1 MTPLILDPYHLGLQ
15 LLAGLHVALAGLVII
30 DLLHQHRTTAATIA
44 WMMILLLIPY
54 AGLALYFFVGAPR
67 KHGTR
72 LATYLRA
79 HRYAP
84 PAVVTGP
91 GQATEALLC
100 ALGLPGATCSNRV
113 QICHE
118 NEHAASEL
126 LRLID
131 SAQHRLYLSVFSLEG
146 DAAGHRVIEHIAQ
159 RARAGVR
166 VRILVDGFGSK
177 ELRSASIRTLRA
189 HGAQV
194 LRFRPLL
201 RSLLRRGA
209 SNYRNHRKLLVV
221 DGREAWLGGRNI
233 ANKYLASA
241 ADGSHWADLS
251 LVIAGPAA
259 TICEA
264 VFASDWTEAS
274 DLPGLTEVDETA
286 RSLTAGTSCVQVLPS
301 GPDLEDDTLHAT
313 LLACFVNARQRI
325 WIASPF
331 FVPDDVLHAAL
342 RLACRRHVDVR
353 VVSPRRSNKLFA
365 DWVRGGYLRDLQA
378 AGGQVHLFNRSVLH
392 AKAIVVDDH
401 FALVGS
407 ANMDM
412 RSLFTNHEIGAVL
425 YNRDDVEA
433 VAAAIEQ
440 FRLESTPGVAAATF
454 ASTVLSGALRI
465 AAPFV

>member
-1 MTPLILDPYHLGLQ
+1 MTPLTLDPYHLGLQ
-15 LLAGLHVALAGLVII
+15 LLAGLHVALAGLVVV

-72 LATYLRA
+72 LAAYLQA
-79 HRYAP
+79 HRFAP
-84 PAVVTGP
+84 PVAAGA

-100 ALGLPGATCSNRV
+100 ALGLPGATCSNHV
-113 QICHE
+113 QICYE
-118 NEHAASEL
+118 NEHAAREL
-126 LRLID
+126 IRLID
-131 SAQHRLYLSVFSLEG
+131 SAQQRLYLSVFSLEG
-146 DAAGHRVIEHIAQ
+146 DTAGLKIIEHIAQ

-166 VRILVDGFGSK
+166 VRILIDGFGSK

-189 HGAQV
+189 NGAQV

-209 SNYRNHRKLLVV
+209 SNYRNHRKLLVA

-233 ANKYLASA
+233 ADKYLTSF

-259 TICEA
+259 AICEA

-274 DLPGLTEVDETA
+274 DQPELTEIDEKA
-286 RSLTAGTSCVQVLPS
+286 WPLTAGTSCVQVLPS

-325 WIASPF
+325 WIVSPF

-353 VVSPRRSNKLFA
+353 VVSPRRSNKVFA
-365 DWVRGGYLRDLQA
+365 DWVRSGYLRDLQA

-412 RSLFTNHEIGAVL
+412 RSLFTNHEIGAIL

-433 VAAAIEQ
+433 VATAIEQ
-440 FRLESTPGVAAATF
+440 FRLEATPGVAPATF